1 MTRTLQITRA
11 LMTAGL
17 LETLRRKDL
26 YVVLILTLLLTLG
39 ASAFRAFGV
48 QGLEIFVKDVALT
61 AIGVMTTV
69 LTVLIAARQIP
80 EEMQRRTIYPL
91 MARPITRGQLL
102 LGKWATATMTAS
114 LCFMLLALTT
124 LGLLLTL
131 GIGVKPIFVQ
141 YVILKLLGIG
151 WLCAMVL
158 ALSLYMT
165 PAANVTLSLILAF
178 GSGLFGRLL
187 LMAHWEHDLSAL
199 WLNLLYGVL
208 PHYDY
213 FDMSKK
219 VVFDWDLCAVVGA
232 GRDGGLCRAEW
243 RRVAAHRLAPLPQ
256 ADDWVIASNA
266 RPPSATRLCSPR
278 SDSPTRRSNC
288 KRLAYTSGTPLTKSP
303 KASNTGA
310 GCAGAPTP
318 FVAAKSP
325 RQVQYWFTPPRCN
338 RFAPYT
344 IGTHSFPRRYLSP
357 PRFGLWRSSS
367 AATPKVGGRVS
378 DTVSARA
385 TVLPIIVR
393 PDWRRVLRVS
403 LIVEPPIQNVSCVG
417 RLYYS
422 TGFRIGRGGG
432 GF

>member
-61 AIGVMTTV
+61 AIGVMTTI

-114 LCFMLLALTT
+114 LCFVSLALTT

-131 GIGVKPIFVQ
+131 GVGVKPIFVQ

-278 SDSPTRRSNC
+278 SDSPTRRSTHTHQEH
-288 KRLAYTSGTPLTKSP
+288 RSP
-303 KASNTGA
+303 SRQTHRTQAQAARARQHLPSPPSRHAKSNTG
-310 GCAGAPTP
+310 
-318 FVAAKSP
+318 S
-325 RQVQYWFTPPRCN
+325 
-338 RFAPYT
+338 
-344 IGTHSFPRRYLSP
+344 HHH
-357 PRFGLWRSSS
+357 
-367 AATPKVGGRVS
+367 AATGSLRTPSAPIRSHDATYPPPVS
-378 DTVSARA
+378 
-385 TVLPIIVR
+385 
-393 PDWRRVLRVS
+393 
-403 LIVEPPIQNVSCVG
+403 
-417 RLYYS
+417 
-422 TGFRIGRGGG
+422 GGG
-432 GF
+432 VPVRQRRRRLGAGSATP

>member
-1 MTRTLQITRA
+1 MTRTVQITRA

-39 ASAFRAFGV
+39 ASAFRVFGV

-80 EEMQRRTIYPL
+80 DEMQRRTIYPL

-102 LGKWATATMTAS
+102 LGKWATATFTAS
-114 LCFMLLALTT
+114 LCFVILALTT
-124 LGLLLTL
+124 LGLLLML

-151 WLCAMVL
+151 WLCAMVI

-219 VVFDWDLCAVVGA
+219 VVFDWDLAPWWVLGAMAGYAVLNGGAWLLVGW
-232 GRDGGLCRAEW
+232 L
-243 RRVAAHRLAPLPQ
+243 
-256 ADDWVIASNA
+256 
-266 RPPSATRLCSPR
+266 
-278 SDSPTRRSNC
+278 
-288 KRLAYTSGTPLTKSP
+288 
-303 KASNTGA
+303 
-310 GCAGAPTP
+310 
-318 FVAAKSP
+318 
-325 RQVQYWFTPPRCN
+325 
-338 RFAPYT
+338 RFRKQT
-344 IGTHSFPRRYLSP
+344 IG
-357 PRFGLWRSSS
+357 
-367 AATPKVGGRVS
+367 
-378 DTVSARA
+378 
-385 TVLPIIVR
+385 
-393 PDWRRVLRVS
+393 
-403 LIVEPPIQNVSCVG
+403 
-417 RLYYS
+417 
-422 TGFRIGRGGG
+422 
-432 GF
+432 